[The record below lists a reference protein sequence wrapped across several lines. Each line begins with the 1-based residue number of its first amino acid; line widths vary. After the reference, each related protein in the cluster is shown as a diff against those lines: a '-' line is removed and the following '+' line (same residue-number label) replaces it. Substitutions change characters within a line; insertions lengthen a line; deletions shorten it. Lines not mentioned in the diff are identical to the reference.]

1 MNYNIPDKDV
11 IKMNKLEK
19 DLEKYANA
27 YYNNNES
34 LISDFEYDKLNEELQ
49 NLYKKYDMNKGNV
62 GATPVSKFSKVEHK
76 HPMLSLENSYNL
88 EDIVKWIENVCSN
101 GSSSIVTE
109 FKHETMTA
117 THIPSIE
124 IEIEPKIDGLS
135 ISCIYKDG
143 KLVQAITRG
152 NGTIGED
159 VTENVMQIRN
169 IPLQLTEPISIEVR
183 GEVYMTRENF
193 DKVNNQRS
201 KEGEIPYANPRNLAS
216 GTLRQLDANVVK
228 ERGLHVL
235 FYYIVGNGTPTQMED
250 IVMMK
255 NLGLPTMDKYNFTV
269 KSNDLASIETVINNI
284 KAKDYGFDID
294 GAVLKVNDKRY
305 WEILG
310 NRANSPRWAI
320 AYKYPTDSVV
330 TTLTEVDWTIGRTGI
345 LTPVAHFNPI
355 TIGGTIVSYAS
366 LHNAEMVKK
375 MDLKLNDRI
384 IVKKAAEIIPQVVSV
399 ITEARTGSEKDIEIP
414 NICPY
419 CDSKILEVDPFIGCS
434 DPEHCNGARIEQ
446 LKYFASRDIMNI
458 KGLGDAAAATIVDYI
473 IDDEDN
479 LDVLYGSF
487 IRDIGFRTLASNLG
501 QKNAEKLIE
510 EIDNSKNQPFERVLA
525 GLQIPFIGRRM
536 SKTLARHYG
545 SIDKIKA
552 AVLDGS
558 IVNVEGIGNEM
569 LNIMKKWFED
579 KRNIKLIENL
589 RNAGLNMEM
598 EIKKVNTNGKL
609 AGLNFVITG
618 SIEGHTRESIKDL
631 IEENGGHVS
640 DSVSN
645 KTDWL
650 LIGENPSKSK
660 MEKAKQI
667 MDFTKL
673 LEIIGV
679 E

>member
-49 NLYKKYDMNKGNV
+49 NLYKKYDMNKGAV
-62 GATPVSKFSKVEHK
+62 GATPISKFSKVEHK

-101 GSSSIVTE
+101 GSSTIVTE
-109 FKHETMTA
+109 FKQGTMTA

-193 DKVNNQRS
+193 DKVNDQRS

-216 GTLRQLDANVVK
+216 GTLRQLDANVVR

-269 KSNDLASIETVINNI
+269 KSNDLSSMETVINTI

-305 WEILG
+305 WEVLG

-399 ITEARTGSEKDIEIP
+399 ITEARTGNEKDVEYP
-414 NICPY
+414 DMCPY
-419 CDSKILEVDPFIGCS
+419 CDSRIIDVGPIIGCS
-434 DPEHCNGARIEQ
+434 DPEHCSGARIEQ
-446 LKYFASRDIMNI
+446 IKYFASRDIMNI

-473 IDDEDN
+473 MDEDDN

-487 IRDIGFRTLASNLG
+487 IRDVGFRTLASNLG

-552 AVLDGS
+552 TVLDGS
-558 IVNVEGIGNEM
+558 ITKIEGVGTEM
-569 LNIMKKWFED
+569 LTYMIKWFTNE
-579 KRNIKLIENL
+579 RNLKLIEDL

-609 AGLNFVITG
+609 AGLNFVVTG
-618 SIEGHTRESIKDL
+618 SIEGHTRESIKEL

-640 DSVSN
+640 DSVSS

-650 LIGENPSKSK
+650 IIGENPSKSK
-660 MEKAKQI
+660 MDKVKNW
-667 MDFTKL
+667 MDYTKL
-673 LEIIGV
+673 LEMIK
-679 E
+679 

>member
-62 GATPVSKFSKVEHK
+62 GATPISKFSKVEHK

-101 GSSSIVTE
+101 SSNTIVTE
-109 FKHETMTA
+109 FKHGSMTA

-193 DKVNNQRS
+193 DKVNSQRS

-216 GTLRQLDANVVK
+216 GTLRQLDANIVR

-255 NLGLPTMDKYNFTV
+255 NLGLPTMDKYNFSV
-269 KSNDLASIETVINNI
+269 KSNDLSSMETVINTI

-305 WEILG
+305 WEVLG

-366 LHNAEMVKK
+366 LHNAEIVKK

-399 ITEARTGSEKDIEIP
+399 ISEARTGSEKDIEIP
-414 NICPY
+414 EICPY

-473 IDDEDN
+473 MDNEDN

-487 IRDIGFRTLASNLG
+487 IRDIGFRTLSETLG

-552 AVLDGS
+552 AVVDGS
-558 IVNVEGIGNEM
+558 ITKIEGVGTEM
-569 LNIMKKWFED
+569 LTYMIKWFTNE
-579 KRNIKLIENL
+579 RNLKLIEDL
-589 RNAGLNMEM
+589 RKAGLNMEM

-618 SIEGHTRESIKDL
+618 SIEGHTRESIKEL

-640 DSVSN
+640 DSVSS

-660 MEKAKQI
+660 MDKVKNW
-667 MDFTKL
+667 MDYTKL
-673 LEIIGV
+673 LEMIK
-679 E
+679 